1 MALTAYTRSTW
12 KSGDI
17 LTATR
22 LNNIESQVMNLTKVF
37 VAEND
42 SDRYVASKN
51 AWGTV
56 KIANNNNFSI
66 SNGVLDLV
74 ASPSFTNITASG
86 TASMATLSASG
97 DATIGGS
104 LTVTNK
110 MSVGMT
116 ITFAVAA
123 TASNTFTA
131 TGLATLN
138 GGLNTTNA
146 SLSGT
151 LGVTGVTTLQAVNAN
166 NISVTNG
173 ITTNRATLTA
183 ALDTYNALDLIPE
196 SRLTSY
202 VGSTL
207 GSISITAGDG
217 LTGGGSLSVTRTLSL
232 APASTSSIGGIKV
245 GANLSIS
252 NDGILSGNYAAAST
266 SAAGLMSASDKT
278 KLDGLST
285 VASSG
290 SYEDLVDAPTAL
302 SAFSND
308 VPYVT
313 SNEISRKVDMP
324 YAAGTYCLQVT
335 EDENNN
341 FSSVWTEMPPLPS
354 FNGTYQLQV
363 TMNNDIPT
371 YSWIRTG
378 GE

>member
-1 MALTAYTRSTW
+1 MALSAYTRTTW
-12 KSGDI
+12 TAGDV
-17 LTATR
+17 LTAVK
-22 LNNIESQVMNLTKVF
+22 LNNIENQILKLTNVF
-37 VAEND
+37 ITNND

-51 AWGTV
+51 AWGIV
-56 KIANNNNFSI
+56 KIANNGNFSV

-74 ASPSFTNITASG
+74 ASPSFTDITASG
-86 TASMATLSASG
+86 TASIATLSASG
-97 DATIGGS
+97 NATIGGT
-104 LTVTNK
+104 LTVTSK
-110 MSVGMT
+110 MSVGTT
-116 ITFAVAA
+116 ITFAVAT
-123 TASNTFTA
+123 TASKAFTA

-138 GGLNTTNA
+138 GGLNTTDV
-146 SLSGT
+146 SISGT

-173 ITTNRATLTA
+173 ITTNRATLTE
-183 ALDTYNALDLIPE
+183 ALSTYNALDLIPE

-207 GSISITAGDG
+207 GNISITAGDG

-232 APASTSSIGGIKV
+232 MPATTSSIGGIKV

-252 NDGILSGNYAAAST
+252 NDGTLSGNYAAATT
-266 SAAGLMSASDKT
+266 SAAGLMSAGDKI

-290 SYEDLVDAPTAL
+290 RYEDLVDAPTAL
-302 SAFSND
+302 SAFTND

-313 SNEISRKVDMP
+313 SNEISSKVDMP
-324 YAAGTYCLQVT
+324 YIAGTYCLQVV

-341 FSSVWTEMPPLPS
+341 FSSVWTTMPPLPS

-371 YSWIRTG
+371 YSWVRSG

>member
-22 LNNIESQVMNLTKVF
+22 LNNIESQIMNLTKVF

-42 SDRYVASKN
+42 SDRYVASKS
-51 AWGTV
+51 AWGIV
-56 KIANNNNFSI
+56 KIANNGNFSI

-97 DATIGGS
+97 NATIGGN
-104 LTVTNK
+104 LTVTSK
-110 MSVGMT
+110 MSVGTT

-138 GGLNTTNA
+138 GGLSTTNA
-146 SLSGT
+146 SVSGT

-173 ITTNRATLTA
+173 ITTNRATLSTT
-183 ALDTYNALDLIPE
+183 LDTYNALDLIPE

-202 VGSTL
+202 VGATL
-207 GSISITAGDG
+207 GNISITAGDG

-232 APASTSSIGGIKV
+232 MPATTSSIGGIKV

-252 NDGILSGNYAAAST
+252 NDGTLSGNYAAAST
-266 SAAGLMSASDKT
+266 SAAGLMSAEDKT

-290 SYEDLVDAPTAL
+290 NYEDLVGAPTAL

-324 YAAGTYCLQVT
+324 YAAGTYCLQVI

-341 FSSVWTEMPPLPS
+341 FSSVWTAMPPLPS

-371 YSWIRTG
+371 YSWIRSG

>member
-17 LTATR
+17 LTATK
-22 LNNIESQVMNLTKVF
+22 LNNIESQIMNLTKVF

-42 SDRYVASKN
+42 SDRYVTSKN
-51 AWGTV
+51 AWGIV
-56 KIANNNNFSI
+56 KIANNSNFSA

-97 DATIGGS
+97 NATIGGN

-110 MSVGMT
+110 MSVGAT

-138 GGLNTTNA
+138 GGLSTTNA

-232 APASTSSIGGIKV
+232 MPATTSSIGGIKV

-252 NDGILSGNYAAAST
+252 NDGILSGNYAVATT

-302 SAFSND
+302 SAFTND

-313 SNEISRKVDMP
+313 SNEISRKIDMP
-324 YAAGTYCLQVT
+324 DVAGTYCLQVV

-341 FSSVWTEMPPLPS
+341 FSSIWAVMPPLPS
-354 FNGTYQLQV
+354 TNGTYQLQV

-371 YSWIRTG
+371 YSWIRSG

>member
-22 LNNIESQVMNLTKVF
+22 LNNIESQIMNLTKVF

-42 SDRYVASKN
+42 SDRYVASKS
-51 AWGTV
+51 AWGIV
-56 KIANNNNFSI
+56 KIANNGNFSI

-86 TASMATLSASG
+86 TASMATLSTSG
-97 DATIGGS
+97 NATIGGN

-110 MSVGMT
+110 MSVGTT
-116 ITFAVAA
+116 ITFAVAT
-123 TASNTFTA
+123 TASKAFTA

-173 ITTNRATLTA
+173 ITTNRATLSA

-207 GSISITAGDG
+207 GNISITAGDG

-232 APASTSSIGGIKV
+232 MPATTSSIGGVKV

-252 NDGILSGNYAAAST
+252 NDGTLSGNYAAAST
-266 SAAGLMSASDKT
+266 SAAGLMSAGDKA

-290 SYEDLVDAPTAL
+290 RYEDLVDAPTAL
-302 SAFSND
+302 SAFTND
-308 VPYVT
+308 VSYVT
-313 SNEISRKVDMP
+313 SNEISRKIDMP
-324 YAAGTYCLQVT
+324 DVAGTYCLQVV

-341 FSSVWTEMPPLPS
+341 FSSVWTTMPPLPS

-371 YSWIRTG
+371 YSWVRSG

>member
-1 MALTAYTRSTW
+1 MALSAYTRTTW
-12 KSGDI
+12 TAGDV
-17 LTATR
+17 LTAVK
-22 LNNIESQVMNLTKVF
+22 LNNIENQILKLTNVF
-37 VAEND
+37 ITNND

-51 AWGTV
+51 AWGIV
-56 KIANNNNFSI
+56 KIANNGNFSV

-97 DATIGGS
+97 NATIGGT
-104 LTVTNK
+104 LTVTSK
-110 MSVGMT
+110 MSIGTT
-116 ITFAVAA
+116 ITFAVAT
-123 TASNTFTA
+123 TASKAFTA

-138 GGLNTTNA
+138 GGLNTTDV
-146 SLSGT
+146 SVSGT

-173 ITTNRATLTA
+173 ITTNRATLSA

-207 GSISITAGDG
+207 GNISITAGDG

-232 APASTSSIGGIKV
+232 MPATTSSIGGIKV

-266 SAAGLMSASDKT
+266 SAAGLMSAGDKA

-290 SYEDLVDAPTAL
+290 RYEDLVDAPTAL

-313 SNEISRKVDMP
+313 PNEISSKVDMP
-324 YAAGTYCLQVT
+324 YIAGTYCLQVV

-341 FSSVWTEMPPLPS
+341 FSSVWTAMPPLPS

-371 YSWIRTG
+371 YSWIRSG

>member
-1 MALTAYTRSTW
+1 MALSAYTRTTW
-12 KSGDI
+12 TAGDV
-17 LTATR
+17 LTAVK
-22 LNNIESQVMNLTKVF
+22 LNNIENQILKLTNVF
-37 VAEND
+37 ITNND

-51 AWGTV
+51 AWGIV
-56 KIANNNNFSI
+56 KIANNGNFSV

-74 ASPSFTNITASG
+74 SSPSFTDITASG
-86 TASMATLSASG
+86 TASIATLSASG
-97 DATIGGS
+97 NATIGGS
-104 LTVTNK
+104 LTVTSK
-110 MSVGMT
+110 MSVGTT
-116 ITFAVAA
+116 ITLAVAT
-123 TASNTFTA
+123 TASKAFTA

-146 SLSGT
+146 SVSGT

-173 ITTNRATLTA
+173 IITNRATLTE

-207 GSISITAGDG
+207 GSVSITAGDG

-232 APASTSSIGGIKV
+232 MPATTSSIGGIKV

-290 SYEDLVDAPTAL
+290 SYEDLVDVPTTL
-302 SAFSND
+302 SAFTND
-308 VPYVT
+308 VSYVT
-313 SNEISRKVDMP
+313 SNEISSKIDMP
-324 YAAGTYCLQVT
+324 DVAGTYCLQVI
-335 EDENNN
+335 EGENNT
-341 FSSVWTEMPPLPS
+341 FSSVWTVMPPLPS
-354 FNGTYQLQV
+354 FDGIYQLQV

>member
-22 LNNIESQVMNLTKVF
+22 LNNIESQIMNLTKVF

-42 SDRYVASKN
+42 SDRYVASKS
-51 AWGTV
+51 AWGIV

-97 DATIGGS
+97 NATIGGN
-104 LTVTNK
+104 LTVTSK
-110 MSVGMT
+110 MSVGTT
-116 ITFAVAA
+116 ITFAVAT
-123 TASNTFTA
+123 TASSTFTA

-138 GGLNTTNA
+138 GGLSTTNA
-146 SLSGT
+146 SVSGT

-173 ITTNRATLTA
+173 ITTNRATLST

-202 VGSTL
+202 IGSTL
-207 GSISITAGDG
+207 GNISITAGDG

-232 APASTSSIGGIKV
+232 KPATTSSIGGIKV
-245 GANLSIS
+245 GTNLSIS
-252 NDGILSGNYAAAST
+252 NDGTLSGNYAAAST
-266 SAAGLMSASDKT
+266 SAAGLMSAEDKT

-290 SYEDLVDAPTAL
+290 NYEDLVGAPTAL

-324 YAAGTYCLQVT
+324 YAAGTYCLQVI

-341 FSSVWTEMPPLPS
+341 FSSVWTAMPPLPS

-371 YSWIRTG
+371 YSWIRSG

>member
-1 MALTAYTRSTW
+1 MALSAYTRTTW
-12 KSGDI
+12 TAGDV
-17 LTATR
+17 LTAVK
-22 LNNIESQVMNLTKVF
+22 LNNIENQILKLTNVF
-37 VAEND
+37 ITSND

-51 AWGTV
+51 AWGIV
-56 KIANNNNFSI
+56 KIANNGNFSV

-74 ASPSFTNITASG
+74 ASPSFTNVTASG

-97 DATIGGS
+97 NATIGGN
-104 LTVTNK
+104 LTVTSK
-110 MSVGMT
+110 MSVGTT
-116 ITFAVAA
+116 ITFAVAT
-123 TASNTFTA
+123 TASKAFTA

-173 ITTNRATLTA
+173 ITTNRAALTE
-183 ALDTYNALDLIPE
+183 ALSTYNALDLIPE

-207 GSISITAGDG
+207 GNISITAGDG
-217 LTGGGSLSVTRTLSL
+217 LTGGGSLSVSRTLSL
-232 APASTSSIGGIKV
+232 MPATTSSIGGIKV

-290 SYEDLVDAPTAL
+290 RYADLIDAPTDL
-302 SAFSND
+302 SAFNND

-324 YAAGTYCLQVT
+324 YVAGTYCLQVT

-354 FNGTYQLQV
+354 LNGTYQLQV
-363 TMNNDIPT
+363 TINNDIPT
-371 YSWIRTG
+371 YSWIRSG

>member
-22 LNNIESQVMNLTKVF
+22 LNNIESQIMNLTKVF

-42 SDRYVASKN
+42 SDRYVASKS
-51 AWGTV
+51 AWGIV
-56 KIANNNNFSI
+56 KIANNGNFSI

-97 DATIGGS
+97 NATIGGT

-110 MSVGMT
+110 MSVGTT
-116 ITFAVAA
+116 ITFAVAT
-123 TASNTFTA
+123 TASKAFTA

-173 ITTNRATLTA
+173 ITTNRAALSA

-207 GSISITAGDG
+207 GNISITAGDG

-232 APASTSSIGGIKV
+232 MPATTSSIGGVKV

-252 NDGILSGNYAAAST
+252 NDGILSGNYAAATT
-266 SAAGLMSASDKT
+266 SAAGLMSAGDKT

-290 SYEDLVDAPTAL
+290 SYEDLVNAPTSL
-302 SAFSND
+302 SAFTND

-313 SNEISRKVDMP
+313 SNEISRKIDMP
-324 YAAGTYCLQVT
+324 DVAGTYCLQVV

-341 FSSVWTEMPPLPS
+341 FSSVWTAMPPLPS

-363 TMNNDIPT
+363 TMDNDIPT
-371 YSWIRTG
+371 YSWTRTG

>member
-1 MALTAYTRSTW
+1 MALSAYTRTTW
-12 KSGDI
+12 TAGDV
-17 LTATR
+17 LTAVK
-22 LNNIESQVMNLTKVF
+22 LNNMENQISKLTNVF
-37 VAEND
+37 ITNND

-51 AWGTV
+51 AWGIV
-56 KIANNNNFSI
+56 KIANNGNFSV
-66 SNGVLDLV
+66 SNGVLDLI
-74 ASPSFTNITASG
+74 ASPSFTDITASG
-86 TASMATLSASG
+86 TASIATLSTSG
-97 DATIGGS
+97 NATIGGN
-104 LTVTNK
+104 LTVTSK
-110 MSVGMT
+110 MSVGST
-116 ITFAVAA
+116 IIFAVAA

-138 GGLNTTNA
+138 GGLNTTDA
-146 SLSGT
+146 SISGT

-173 ITTNRATLTA
+173 ITTNRA
-183 ALDTYNALDLIPE
+183 ALAEALSTYNALDLIPE
-196 SRLTSY
+196 NRLTSY

-207 GSISITAGDG
+207 GNISITAGDG

-232 APASTSSIGGIKV
+232 MPATTSSIGGIKV

-252 NDGILSGNYAAAST
+252 NDGTLSGNYAAAST
-266 SAAGLMSASDKT
+266 SAAGLMSAGDKA

-290 SYEDLVDAPTAL
+290 RYEDLVDAPTAL

-313 SNEISRKVDMP
+313 SNEISSKVDMP
-324 YAAGTYCLQVT
+324 YIAGTYCLQVV

-341 FSSVWTEMPPLPS
+341 FSSIWTVMPPLPS

-371 YSWIRTG
+371 YSWIRSG

>member
-1 MALTAYTRSTW
+1 MALSAYTRTTW
-12 KSGDI
+12 TAGDV
-17 LTATR
+17 LTAVK
-22 LNNIESQVMNLTKVF
+22 LNNIENQILKLTNVF
-37 VAEND
+37 ITNND

-51 AWGTV
+51 AWGIV
-56 KIANNNNFSI
+56 KIANNGNFSV

-97 DATIGGS
+97 NATIGGT
-104 LTVTNK
+104 LTVTSK
-110 MSVGMT
+110 MSVGTT
-116 ITFAVAA
+116 ITFAVAT
-123 TASNTFTA
+123 TASKAFTA

-138 GGLNTTNA
+138 GGLNTTDA
-146 SLSGT
+146 SVSGT

-166 NISVTNG
+166 NILVTNG
-173 ITTNRATLTA
+173 ITTNRAALTE
-183 ALDTYNALDLIPE
+183 ALSTYNALDLIPE

-207 GSISITAGDG
+207 GNISITAGDG

-232 APASTSSIGGIKV
+232 MPATTSSIGGVKV

-266 SAAGLMSASDKT
+266 SAAGLMSAGDKT

-290 SYEDLVDAPTAL
+290 RYEDLVDAPTAL
-302 SAFSND
+302 SAFTND

-313 SNEISRKVDMP
+313 SNEISRKIDMP
-324 YAAGTYCLQVT
+324 DVAGTYCLQVV

-341 FSSVWTEMPPLPS
+341 FSSVWTTMPPLPS
-354 FNGTYQLQV
+354 FDGTYQLQV
-363 TMNNDIPT
+363 TMDNDIPT
-371 YSWIRTG
+371 YSWVRSG